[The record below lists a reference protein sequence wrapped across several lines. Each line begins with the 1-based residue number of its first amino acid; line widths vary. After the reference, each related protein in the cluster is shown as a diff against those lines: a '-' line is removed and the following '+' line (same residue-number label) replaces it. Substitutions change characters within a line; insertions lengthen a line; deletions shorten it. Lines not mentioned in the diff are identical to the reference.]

1 MAVTASGDYPSR
13 DRSGDYEQAS
23 NEESGLSANIS
34 PKTLTVSGL
43 TASNK
48 CYDAT
53 QAATLSGTAALLT
66 PEAPGTGL
74 STEGRKSVG
83 DGVSVAGRPG
93 GTFAGKDVGNRIA
106 VPVSGNTLRG
116 ASLDDCTLAFNAQP
130 GLSANISPKTLTVS
144 GLTASN
150 KCYDAT
156 TAATLSGTAALLTP
170 EAPGTGLST

>member
-1 MAVTASGDYPSR
+1 
-13 DRSGDYEQAS
+13 
-23 NEESGLSANIS
+23 
-34 PKTLTVSGL
+34 GL

-74 STEGRKSVG
+74 TTDGKAYTG
-83 DGVSVAGRPG
+83 DTVSLAGSPV
-93 GTFAGKDVGNRIA
+93 GTFAGKDVGIGIA
-106 VPVSGNTLRG
+106 VTCSGDTLSGGPLGDYNLPLHDQSR
-116 ASLDDCTLAFNAQP
+116 P
-130 GLSANISPKTLTVS
+130 RPNIPPRRSSEL

-156 TAATLSGTAALLTP
+156 QAATLSGTAALLTP
-170 EAPGTGLST
+170 EAPGTGLTTDGKAYTGDTVSLAGTPVGSFAGKDV